1 MDIRSNVMV
10 PLGYGKYA
18 KADKIIAL
26 DPIEEESQR
35 GPGRRTRVYIEG
47 LKEPIIGSRTER
59 SILRDMVETP
69 EESLRAHGTI
79 ELIEDLLEDLR
90 EIGPMLRRSIR
101 DEAGLDIDAI
111 ERRIVDVLDAVPDQ

>member
-1 MDIRSNVMV
+1 MDVRSNAVV

-18 KADKIIAL
+18 RADKIIAL

-47 LKEPIIGSRTER
+47 IKEPIIGSRTER

-69 EESLRAHGTI
+69 EESLKLQGAI
-79 ELIEDLLEDLR
+79 ELIEDLMDDLR

-101 DEAGLDIDAI
+101 EEAGLDIDAI
-111 ERRIVDVLDAVPDQ
+111 ERRIVGVLSAVPDA

>member
-1 MDIRSNVMV
+1 M
-10 PLGYGKYA
+10 
-18 KADKIIAL
+18 
-26 DPIEEESQR
+26 
-35 GPGRRTRVYIEG
+35 YIEG